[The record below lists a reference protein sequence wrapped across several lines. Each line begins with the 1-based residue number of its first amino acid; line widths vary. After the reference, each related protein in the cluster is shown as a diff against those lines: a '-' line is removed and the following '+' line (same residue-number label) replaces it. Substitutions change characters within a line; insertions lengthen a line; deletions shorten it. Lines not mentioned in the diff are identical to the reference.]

1 MQSIRSRS
9 RSGDATRRFR
19 FAPLSEEPS
28 GRLRLASGYFLLT
41 GGFAALATLAML
53 VVALGGSAGA
63 GPSWGLALGI
73 TLNLLFAGAN
83 LWAGRQ
89 LAERSRSGGR
99 IALGL
104 LLLPLLGAAV
114 GSSPSALTLVLTAVG
129 VAVIVSV
136 WEELE

>member
-1 MQSIRSRS
+1 MQPIRSRP
-9 RSGDATRRFR
+9 GDATRRFR
-19 FAPLSEEPS
+19 FAPTSDEPS

-53 VVALGGSAGA
+53 VAALTASGG
-63 GPSWGLALGI
+63 PDVSWGLALGV

-104 LLLPLLGAAV
+104 LLLPLLGTLV
-114 GSSPSALTLVLTAVG
+114 GSPPSALTLVLTAVG
-129 VAVIVSV
+129 IAVIVSV
-136 WEELE
+136 WEELR

>member
-1 MQSIRSRS
+1 MQSIRTGPGNAS
-9 RSGDATRRFR
+9 RRFR

-41 GGFAALATLAML
+41 GGFIAVGTLVAVAALIHGPTEARPLWALAIG
-53 VVALGGSAGA
+53 VA
-63 GPSWGLALGI
+63 
-73 TLNLLFAGAN
+73 LNLLFAGAN

-89 LAERSRSGGR
+89 LAERSRRGGR

-104 LLLPLLGAAV
+104 LLLPLLGVVA
-114 GSSPSALTLVLTAVG
+114 GSPPSGLTLVLTAVG